1 VTLLMPL
8 ILSAFRAENQRMMRT
23 MKAFAERAA

>member
-8 ILSAFRAENQRMMRT
+8 ILSAFRAENERMMRT
-23 MKAFAERAA
+23 LKAFAERGS